1 MLAAASTMADGGRKW
16 QDFALQR
23 LDFQDLDNHNG
34 GMNSNHAPGSP
45 ARAAPATKTMDI
57 VVYPGFKA
65 MEAIGP
71 MSVFE
76 YANLHLQRR
85 NQAPGY
91 DVRIASSRLGPVP
104 SDTLMS
110 LEATKVLNTLALP
123 DSAIVVGARHIHAA
137 LADGGAIVDWVSA
150 AFPRI
155 GRLASLCSGAFFLAA
170 AGVLDGKRATT
181 HWSVAERLQADF
193 PAVTVDADAIF
204 IRAGNLWTS
213 AGVTAGMDLALAL
226 VEEDFGRDL
235 ALEVATEMV
244 VYLKRPGGQSQ
255 FSSYLLSERTARP
268 NIRALQNWILE
279 NLQERFT
286 VAQLAEKAMMSER
299 HFARVFQ
306 QEVGL
311 SPQEFI
317 ELCRFERATQLLADL
332 ALPLKTVALRACFND
347 EAHMRRVFMKK
358 LGITPRVYRERFAT
372 TGIDSAAA

>member
-1 MLAAASTMADGGRKW
+1 MTVTPAAITI
-16 QDFALQR
+16 
-23 LDFQDLDNHNG
+23 
-34 GMNSNHAPGSP
+34 
-45 ARAAPATKTMDI
+45 DI

-65 MEAIGP
+65 MEAVGP

-85 NQAPGY
+85 GHPPGY
-91 DVRIASSRLGPVP
+91 DVRIASCQAGPVR

-110 LEATKVLNTLALP
+110 LDATKALDPLALP
-123 DSAIVVGARHIHAA
+123 DNAIIVGARHIREA
-137 LADGGAIVDWVSA
+137 LVDSA
-150 AFPRI
+150 AIIAWVAAVAPRI
-155 GRLASLCSGAFFLAA
+155 KALTALCSGAFFLAA

-181 HWSVAERLQADF
+181 HWSVAERLQAEY
-193 PAVTVDADAIF
+193 PAIEVDADAIF
-204 IRAGNLWTS
+204 LRSGNVWTS
-213 AGVTAGMDLALAL
+213 AGVTAGIDLALAL
-226 VEEDFGRDL
+226 VEEDYGRDL

-255 FSSYLLSERTARP
+255 FSAHLLSERTTRP
-268 NIRALQNWILE
+268 TIRELQNWILE
-279 NLQERFT
+279 HLDEKLT
-286 VAQLAEKAMMSER
+286 VAQLAQRAMMSER

-311 SPQEFI
+311 STQEFI

-332 ALPLKTVALRACFND
+332 ALPLKTVAARACFTD

-372 TGIDSAAA
+372 TGVDG